1 MGEEQLVVRLVWDQ
15 EAVGSSPTSR
25 TKAPA
30 YCLVLFKNKNVIEM
44 KSELMKEMC
53 PDQGSDIAQQT
64 LPGRL
69 TGRARDFDSRSAG
82 SNPAPATNG
91 IIA

>member
-1 MGEEQLVVRLVWDQ
+1 MESNMMEE
-15 EAVGSSPTSR
+15 
-25 TKAPA
+25 K
-30 YCLVLFKNKNVIEM
+30 
-44 KSELMKEMC
+44 C

-69 TGRARDFDSRSAG
+69 TGRARDFDSRRAG

-91 IIA
+91 IIV

>member
-1 MGEEQLVVRLVWDQ
+1 M
-15 EAVGSSPTSR
+15 
-25 TKAPA
+25 
-30 YCLVLFKNKNVIEM
+30 KN
-44 KSELMKEMC
+44 ELAKEKC

-69 TGRARDFDSRSAG
+69 TGRVRDFDSRRAG

>member
-1 MGEEQLVVRLVWDQ
+1 
-15 EAVGSSPTSR
+15 
-25 TKAPA
+25 
-30 YCLVLFKNKNVIEM
+30 M
-44 KSELMKEMC
+44 KSELMKEIC